1 MLRCCDILTKWLQ
14 TYPHDFSYPTTQTQA
29 RSFIASLDSAFI
41 LAHYAN
47 ELLPLID
54 NIPLNRENDVDRYW
68 GRTDENPDVSTDDD
82 ADFPLN
88 ATTSHSVPL
97 SPTGGTPNRKR
108 SLARGEREY
117 SRKHSIKEEH
127 EAPGR
132 LQHSKTEIIVSS
144 GGLFSGGNNV
154 SMNNGPSEPPSPE
167 FSRTPSQSTVATT
180 VDGKEVA
187 KRLELMRSQSDMSY
201 SFLSDVDLGN
211 GSGGGRR
218 YEGRERKES
227 SASSIGSTSG
237 AKENIRRMTA
247 FWDSSPEEIALS
259 LTRMEWEY
267 FIALG
272 VRSPSHSLLRNFS
285 PLFRFED

>member
-54 NIPLNRENDVDRYW
+54 NIPLSPENDVDRYW

-88 ATTSHSVPL
+88 AATSHSVPL
-97 SPTGGTPNRKR
+97 SPTGGTPIRKR
-108 SLARGEREY
+108 SLARGGSEY
-117 SRKHSIKEEH
+117 SQKYSIKEER

-132 LQHSKTEIIVSS
+132 LQHSKTEMAVSS
-144 GGLFSGGNNV
+144 GGLFSRGNSV

-180 VDGKEVA
+180 VDEKEVA
-187 KRLELMRSQSDMSY
+187 KRLELVRSQSDMSY
-201 SFLSDVDLGN
+201 SHFSDVDLGN

-218 YEGRERKES
+218 HEGRERKES
-227 SASSIGSTSG
+227 SASSIGSSSG
-237 AKENIRRMTA
+237 AKENIKRMNA
-247 FWDSSPEEIALS
+247 FWDSSPEDIALS

-272 VRSPSHSLLRNFS
+272 VRPPFHPLLRGLS
-285 PLFRFED
+285 LWFRF